1 MIKRLLIIT
10 ITIIAAAI
18 IVFWLFFMPGRCPK
32 EWGIQPRTMPELITD
47 KELAKH
53 KSQLE
58 RIWGFCAQDLSTKDM
73 SQVSLECISSISFDQ
88 STKWPNENKL
98 PKGFN
103 PDLWLR
109 VGKYPGLSLNKIHE
123 KGITGKGVSVAVID
137 KPGSVHHKQLWE

>member
-1 MIKRLLIIT
+1 
-10 ITIIAAAI
+10 
-18 IVFWLFFMPGRCPK
+18 
-32 EWGIQPRTMPELITD
+32 
-47 KELAKH
+47 
-53 KSQLE
+53 
-58 RIWGFCAQDLSTKDM
+58 M